1 MHPRGFREALDAT
14 WVPSHR
20 RVSYAVHMTT
30 KGTPGRVIRV
40 DDETWA
46 AYEEVCDAKGL
57 SRAADLRVY
66 IKSQIAAHK
75 RRVRSEQADANAA
88 SNVADS

>member
-1 MHPRGFREALDAT
+1 MPRLCT
-14 WVPSHR
+14 
-20 RVSYAVHMTT
+20 VSYAGDMTT

-46 AYEEVCDAKGL
+46 AYEAVCKAKGL

-66 IKSQIAAHK
+66 INREIAAH
-75 RRVRSEQADANAA
+75 RRRQRAES
-88 SNVADS
+88 